1 MTLVSGRSIPS
12 TGSPA
17 MEGELRAIRQPIL
30 AVQRKSSDG
39 EATPGNFGPLVMFV
53 AVVAAVDKNGYWL

>member
-1 MTLVSGRSIPS
+1 
-12 TGSPA
+12 
-17 MEGELRAIRQPIL
+17 MEGELHAIRQPIL

-53 AVVAAVDKNGYWL
+53 AVVAAVDKNGYTGYRSIEV